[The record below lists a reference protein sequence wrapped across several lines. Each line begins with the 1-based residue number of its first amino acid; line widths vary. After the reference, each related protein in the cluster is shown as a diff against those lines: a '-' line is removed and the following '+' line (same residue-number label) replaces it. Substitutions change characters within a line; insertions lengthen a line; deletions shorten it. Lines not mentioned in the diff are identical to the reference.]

1 VQPKSWESRARR
13 LTQELPAWA
22 STNIDLRPGEAA
34 LKHAAQFPLFKSP
47 ASGALPC
54 AQQLIAGTSN
64 SVMQWRRQN
73 HRFLAENSEISENTA
88 TCFPPTASYSSSFER
103 HALCRYQ
110 PTVTLKIEKLAGEHG
125 TTLKLI
131 GRIRAEHLA
140 ELRGQ
145 IAASAPSVLELRE
158 VTLVD
163 AEVVRF
169 LSACESE
176 GIHLQHCSAYIREWI
191 VRERESAI
199 KG

>member
-1 VQPKSWESRARR
+1 M
-13 LTQELPAWA
+13 AW
-22 STNIDLRPGEAA
+22 
-34 LKHAAQFPLFKSP
+34 
-47 ASGALPC
+47 
-54 AQQLIAGTSN
+54 
-64 SVMQWRRQN
+64 QN
-73 HRFLAENSEISENTA
+73 HRLFAEKSALAENTA
-88 TCFPPTASYSSSFER
+88 TCFQATASYSNTFER
-103 HALCRYQ
+103 RALCTHET
-110 PTVTLKIEKLAGEHG
+110 TVTLKIEKLAGARG

-140 ELRGQ
+140 ELKGQ
-145 IAASAPSVLELRE
+145 IAACAPSVLELRE

>member
-1 VQPKSWESRARR
+1 VR
-13 LTQELPAWA
+13 
-22 STNIDLRPGEAA
+22 
-34 LKHAAQFPLFKSP
+34 
-47 ASGALPC
+47 
-54 AQQLIAGTSN
+54 
-64 SVMQWRRQN
+64 QWREQN
-73 HRFLAENSEISENTA
+73 HRFLAEKSAISQNMA
-88 TCFPPTASYSSSFER
+88 TCFPATASYSNTFER
-103 HALCRYQ
+103 HALCPYKT
-110 PTVTLKIEKLAGEHG
+110 TVTLKIEKLAGEHG

-140 ELRGQ
+140 ELRRQ
-145 IAASAPSVLELRE
+145 IAASAPSVLELKE

-191 VRERESAI
+191 ARERESAI

>member
-1 VQPKSWESRARR
+1 
-13 LTQELPAWA
+13 
-22 STNIDLRPGEAA
+22 
-34 LKHAAQFPLFKSP
+34 
-47 ASGALPC
+47 
-54 AQQLIAGTSN
+54 
-64 SVMQWRRQN
+64 M
-73 HRFLAENSEISENTA
+73 
-88 TCFPPTASYSSSFER
+88 
-103 HALCRYQ
+103 
-110 PTVTLKIEKLAGEHG
+110 TLKIEKLAGEHG

-145 IAASAPSVLELRE
+145 IAASAPSVLELKE

-176 GIHLQHCSAYIREWI
+176 GLQLLNCSAYIREWI
-191 VRERESAI
+191 VRERESAS